1 MSRRYVELSISILL
15 LFSSIDVH
23 AADLLKLNGDIR
35 SNLYVGLIYGDIY
48 NYFNSNVITLKG
60 EAIPDE
66 NVSGRFEIRLR
77 NENISKLETLNSI
90 KLREYVEPVSFQL
103 YEGYIQFSSFLFE
116 NLDLRVGRQRIA
128 WGTADGFNPTDNFSP
143 IDLEDPLDFKNRLSV
158 NAIMANLYLNCI
170 DISGVLQPVFQP
182 AILPNLDLLDSQS
195 NTMMAG
201 YQEKLQQP
209 QIIAPEF
216 KAKNFIY
223 GLKIGHKGEL
233 MDFSLSYY
241 HGYVNIPVLR
251 DIKIESSGFS
261 LKSIT
266 PGLVF
271 PKQDVIGLDTAMNL
285 FDIGLF
291 GEMALIFPQK
301 VSPLYYINDT
311 LIDNKDRKMYG
322 LPEGGV
328 SVEDTPF
335 IKFAG
340 GVDYTFR
347 GGYYINLQYIRGFF
361 NELSS
366 SQVNN
371 YIFVYMKK
379 DLFDSRLEIHPS
391 FGFEYDTDND
401 TLFEMERTDDEKAY
415 IFALEVNYTPFS
427 TGKITIG
434 GAVARGD
441 EGSNLKMFEKMDQV
455 YLRFRSDF

>member
-1 MSRRYVELSISILL
+1 MSRRCVVLSILL
-15 LFSSIDVH
+15 LLSSIDMH

-77 NENISKLETLNSI
+77 NENVSELKTLNNI
-90 KLREYVEPVSFQL
+90 KLREYAEPVSFQL
-103 YEGYIQFSSFLFE
+103 YEGYIQFDSFLFG

-143 IDLEDPLDFKNRLSV
+143 MDLEDPLDFKNRLSV
-158 NAIMANLYLNCI
+158 NAIMANLYLNRI
-170 DISGVLQPVFQP
+170 DISVVLQPVFQP
-182 AILPNLDLLDSQS
+182 AILPNLDLLGSQS
-195 NTMMAG
+195 NAMMTE
-201 YQEKLQQP
+201 YQERLQQP
-209 QIIAPEF
+209 QIIVPEF

-223 GLKIGHKGEL
+223 GFRIGHKEEL
-233 MDFSLSYY
+233 VDLSFSYY
-241 HGYVNIPVLR
+241 HGYINIPVLR
-251 DIKIESSGFS
+251 DIKIESSAFS

-266 PGLVF
+266 PVLIF

-291 GEMALIFPQK
+291 GEMALVFPQK
-301 VSPLYYINDT
+301 VSPLYFINNT
-311 LIDNKDRKMYG
+311 LIDDKDRRMYG

-328 SVEDTPF
+328 SVEDMPF
-335 IKFAG
+335 VKFAG
-340 GVDYTFR
+340 GLDYTFR
-347 GGYYINLQYIRGFF
+347 GGYYINVQYIRGFF

-379 DLFDSRLEIHPS
+379 GLFDSRLELHPS

-401 TLFEMERTDDEKAY
+401 TLFQMKQTDNEKAY
-415 IFALEVNYTPFS
+415 IFSLEANYIPFT

-434 GAVARGD
+434 GAVVRGD
-441 EGSNLKMFEKMDQV
+441 EGSNLKMFEKMDQI
-455 YLRFRSDF
+455 YLRFRLDF